1 MFGLCRLHGQ
11 VQEVVGVMKQNID
24 KILDRDVALNNL
36 ANRAD
41 ELQSSATTYNQT
53 TKRLRNKYW
62 WQNIKV
68 KQKDLCF
75 ISILDSFRVD

>member
-1 MFGLCRLHGQ
+1 
-11 VQEVVGVMKQNID
+11 MKQNID

-68 KQKDLCF
+68 KQKNLCF

>member
-1 MFGLCRLHGQ
+1 
-11 VQEVVGVMKQNID
+11 MKQNID

-62 WQNIKV
+62 WQTSKT
-68 KQKDLCF
+68 KRPMFHFDQ
-75 ISILDSFRVD
+75 